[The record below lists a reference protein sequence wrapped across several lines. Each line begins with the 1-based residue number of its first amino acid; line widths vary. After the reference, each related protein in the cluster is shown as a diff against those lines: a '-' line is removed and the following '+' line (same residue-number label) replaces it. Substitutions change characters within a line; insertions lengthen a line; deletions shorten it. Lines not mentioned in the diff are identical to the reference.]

1 VIAELK
7 SYRGVSCFRCGEPIP
22 VSATVMSVHDQ
33 IERGEETVPCA
44 FAVRCKICESE
55 SIYVISDVLT
65 FHGAASTRRRKARS
79 A

>member
-1 VIAELK
+1 VTAELK
-7 SYRGVSCFRCGEPIP
+7 SHRGVSCFRCGEPIP
-22 VSATVMSVHDQ
+22 VSATVVSLQDQ

-65 FHGAASTRRRKARS
+65 FAGEPSTRRRKAR
-79 A
+79 AA